1 MKKQILTVSLIS
13 VLGLSA
19 NAQTILGI
27 DVSSYQ
33 GNPNWTSVKSD
44 PNKYQFA
51 YAKATESTSIADA
64 SFASNMTNGMAAG
77 LKMGAYHFCN
87 PIANS
92 ASSEATYFL
101 SKAKNYCTN
110 CNMPPML
117 DVEDSPGESA
127 LSTMGGAAL
136 TTWVV
141 AWCTAVQNATGIA
154 PIIYTSGSYAKLMQ
168 SAATKYGLW
177 IATVS
182 NNPATPPSTT
192 GSWSTWV
199 LNQYSWTG
207 SVSGISGSVDQDV
220 FNGNQAAF
228 NALVPCNPVVPAFT
242 SNITTGCPGMTVN
255 FTDKSTSTGTVNAWR
270 WEFQGG
276 TPSSSKVQNPSGIVY
291 STPGTYYVKEV
302 VNSTTGHDSVT
313 VNSYIHVISTGT
325 LPLSETFQASTFPPS
340 GWLLNYPS
348 AGDSAW
354 QLCTLTGYSSTQCM
368 YFPANCGNSGNIS
381 GERQQIYTPDYSF
394 AGVTNA
400 GMTFDVAYEP
410 SNLTSTPKYS
420 DTLVVYYSTDC
431 GNSWTQIYS
440 KGGATLCT
448 TGSTTGAGTDV
459 VTMSRGSCFEPP
471 STSAWRKDSIGLS
484 ALNGLSNVMFSFENR
499 SGWGNIIYLDNINIT
514 SASLTGMQNLVDN
527 TDVKV
532 YPNPNNG
539 SFTMK
544 IENGQ
549 MQNEQVRVAIYNLLG
564 EQVYNE
570 TATFNSQLSINLGV
584 KASGVYFYRIMNEGG
599 DRLVSEGKVMVQH

>member
-1 MKKQILTVSLIS
+1 MKKQILTASLIS
-13 VLGLSA
+13 VLGLSV

-64 SFASNMTNGMAAG
+64 SFASNMVNGMAAG

-87 PIANS
+87 PVANS

-101 SKAKNYCTN
+101 SIAKKYCTN

-117 DVEDSPGESA
+117 DVEDSPGEAA

-141 AWCTAVQNATGIA
+141 NWCSAVQTATGIA

-207 SVSGISGSVDQDV
+207 AVSGISGSVDQDV
-220 FNGNQAAF
+220 FNGNQTAF

-255 FTDKSTSTGTVNAWR
+255 FTDKSTSTGTINAWR

-276 TPSSSKVQNPSGIVY
+276 TPSSAKVQNPTGIVY

-302 VNSTTGHDSVT
+302 VNSTTGHDSTT
-313 VNSYIHVISTGT
+313 VSGYIHVMTSGT
-325 LPLSETFQASTFPPS
+325 LPLSETFQSSTFPPTGWTMNYPNPSDS
-340 GWLLNYPS
+340 GWE
-348 AGDSAW
+348 
-354 QLCTLTGYSSTQCM
+354 LCTSNGYSSTQCM
-368 YFPANCGNSGNIS
+368 YFPANCGQTVNIA
-381 GERQQIYTPDYSF
+381 GQRQQIYTPNYSF
-394 AGVTNA
+394 TGVTNA
-400 GMTFDVAYEP
+400 EMSFDVAYEP

-420 DTLVVYYSTDC
+420 DTLAVYYSLDC
-431 GNSWTQIYS
+431 GNTWTNIYLE
-440 KGGATLCT
+440 GGATLCT

-459 VTMSRGSCFEPP
+459 NSSKCFVPP
-471 STSAWRKDSIGLS
+471 AGTAAWRKDSISLASLDGQAS
-484 ALNGLSNVMFSFENR
+484 VMFSFESR
-499 SGWGNIIYLDNINIT
+499 SGWGNIVYLDNINVT
-514 SASLTGMQNLVDN
+514 SPGLTGIQNLVDN

-549 MQNEQVRVAIYNLLG
+549 MQNEQVQVAIYNILG

-570 TATFNSQLSINLGV
+570 TSMFNSQLSVNLGI
-584 KASGVYFYRIMNEGG
+584 KASGVYFYRIMTESG
-599 DRLVSEGKVMVQH
+599 DRLVSEGKVMVQK